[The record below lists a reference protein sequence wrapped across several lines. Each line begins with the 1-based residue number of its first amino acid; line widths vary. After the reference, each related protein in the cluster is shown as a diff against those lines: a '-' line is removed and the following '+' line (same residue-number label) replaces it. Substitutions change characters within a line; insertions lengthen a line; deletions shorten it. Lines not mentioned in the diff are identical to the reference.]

1 LIKLETKDHFVSGA
15 EMQGSIAIYPRP
27 NLKKIMNMDLIV
39 VKCQKF
45 RGQIENSHFNQENDV
60 ISKTVHRLFPQES
73 FQL

>member
-1 LIKLETKDHFVSGA
+1 VASKCRGPLQFIHG
-15 EMQGSIAIYPRP
+15 Q